1 MPISPTSSRACLV
14 ALPTIALVLALAPA
28 PALWAADAAHCHISE
43 ARQEYELGRFDGALA
58 LVQTCLE
65 IRLPTGQQI
74 EALAL
79 LAKIYLVRDEL
90 DRADEAIRSLL
101 QLSPNF
107 SAASGD
113 PPRFARRLDAARSGA
128 EVAAVVTSVSR
139 TPESL
144 REAPATVIV
153 VTAEEIARRGYLDL
167 EEIFHDLPGFNVTR
181 GSGDIYSNL
190 YQRGYR
196 SSNDRT
202 LFLVDGVEEN
212 DLWENVAQIS
222 RQYAL
227 SNVDRIEVIYGPAST
242 MYGPNAFV
250 GVINVITKDPEALI
264 GKDETFGVH
273 ARVGAGSW
281 NSRYADA
288 TVAGRSRSNAVR
300 FSLTGRIYHS
310 DEPDLSR
317 FPDWDYDPRHYD
329 DLFAAGRYFDVL
341 GLERDDPAD
350 VALAE
355 RARDS
360 DKAALAR
367 RVEGR
372 PVAFSD
378 LTDDWSI
385 YAKVQFANLTL
396 GLSTWRREEGFN
408 GWYTDDFY
416 PGADNG
422 SIWAPEQTFA
432 YLKYDRELGRVGM
445 SVFANFLRHRLGSGT
460 HEEQLRNYAGG
471 RLTVDDLRSGV
482 DSFWRRTEFDQSS
495 RQVRGGVT
503 LTYAGS
509 PRFNLVGGVEVR
521 SGLIQGDYILTIDCP
536 DQPGGVCPGGPRE
549 NRRDTAATF
558 FDQTD
563 AGIFAQASFRP
574 RPAWRVVAGGR
585 FDYDTLGVVGGTF
598 EIPDGTKPDG
608 TEMVMVFHPAGYGA
622 VFTPRLAVIWS
633 RPRTVIKGIYAEAF
647 KDASNFNRYATSPG
661 FRDLPNPSLEPE
673 RVRSFELSASWQ
685 PSARLSAGLSA
696 YRALYS
702 SAVAA
707 LEVPFAGSTTGT
719 TLQNQAVGELEI
731 SGAEAT
737 VGWQLGGHRVDANL
751 TYTDPRVV
759 DPGHGDPRVADI
771 ARLSANLIA
780 GSRFGEHWRADL
792 RLNWVGERETGPGT
806 SVANPEGPVP
816 SHFVAGAALSFTH
829 PVLRGG
835 RLQLLV
841 NNLFD
846 ARYDDPGI
854 GGADGAVVAARLP
867 QAPRSVFLRLGYDF

>member
-1 MPISPTSSRACLV
+1 MLPALQ
-14 ALPTIALVLALAPA
+14 ALPAIALVLALGPA
-28 PALWAADAAHCHISE
+28 AVAMAAEAVPCRLPE

-58 LVQTCLE
+58 LAQACLE
-65 IRLPTGQQI
+65 TRPPAGQQV
-74 EALAL
+74 EAFAL
-79 LAKIYLVRDEL
+79 LAKTYLVLDEL
-90 DRADEAIRSLL
+90 DRADEAIQSLL

-128 EVAAVVTSVSR
+128 DAGAVVTSVSR

-196 SSNDRT
+196 SNNDRT

-212 DLWENVAQIS
+212 DLWQNVAQIS

-227 SNVDRIEVIYGPAST
+227 SNVDRIEVVYGPAST

-264 GKDETFGVH
+264 GKDETFGMH
-273 ARVGAGSW
+273 AQVGAGSW

-341 GLERDDPAD
+341 GLKRDDAAD

-367 RVEGR
+367 RVEGL

-378 LTDDWSI
+378 LTEDWSI

-408 GWYTDDFY
+408 GWYTDNFY

-422 SIWAPEQTFA
+422 TIWAPEQTFA

-471 RLTVDDLRSGV
+471 GLTVDDLRSGV

-536 DQPGGVCPGGPRE
+536 DQPDGVCPGGAPE
-549 NRRDTAATF
+549 NRRDTQGTF

-563 AGIFAQASFRP
+563 AGVFAQASFRP

-585 FDYDTLGVVGGTF
+585 FDYDATSAVGGSF
-598 EIPDGTKPDG
+598 EIPVLEPDG
-608 TEMVMVFHPAGYGA
+608 SEKVFRPAGYGT

-661 FRDLPNPSLEPE
+661 FRDLANPSLEPE
-673 RVRSFELSASWQ
+673 RVRSFELSAGWQ
-685 PSARLSAGLSA
+685 PIAGLSAGLTA
-696 YRALYS
+696 YRAHYS
-702 SAVAA
+702 NAVAPQQA
-707 LEVPFAGSTTGT
+707 KLPDGSPTQ
-719 TLQNQAVGELEI
+719 QNQAVGELEI

-737 VGWQLGGHRVDANL
+737 FGWRRGARQLDANL

-816 SHFVAGAALSFTH
+816 SHLVAGATLSFTH